1 MRESYGEDLASHS
14 DLEPYADHG
23 NVVGVA
29 SARGTGRP
37 AIELRNQ
44 SSRVPTLWCPW
55 EGNIIDGVFGE
66 PPMGTAESQNLCM
79 SGNSQR
85 ENREVPWALRVLGL
99 ACGRKTP
106 LAVQPTCTPMGSQ
119 MIPYYL
125 RSGRTKPEGA
135 VAESVEERGSPEGN
149 ATQYVLLPDSVP
161 DLGRYRREPLRQV
174 EMPCILTVVPKF
186 QFCTN

>member
-79 SGNSQR
+79 SGNSKR
-85 ENREVPWALRVLGL
+85 ENREVPWASECVDSERSENASGGTADMYADGKSDGPIVPAKRANKAG
-99 ACGRKTP
+99 TP
-106 LAVQPTCTPMGSQ
+106 
-119 MIPYYL
+119 
-125 RSGRTKPEGA
+125 

-149 ATQYVLLPDSVP
+149 ATHTCS
-161 DLGRYRREPLRQV
+161 YRTLSRIWDV
-174 EMPCILTVVPKF
+174 SA
-186 QFCTN
+186 